1 MSDNELLL
9 ALSDMIDKKL
19 DSRLEP
25 MKADMLGMKT
35 DIQSMKAD
43 MQSMKERLETLEIK
57 QDLTHKK
64 LDNLTLD
71 VKVSERAI
79 KKDIKLLQDAQE
91 TLIDIL
97 EHQGI
102 LPIVK

>member
-25 MKADMLGMKT
+25 MKADM
-35 DIQSMKAD
+35 
-43 MQSMKERLETLEIK
+43 QSMKERLEILGIK

-71 VKVSERAI
+71 VKASGYLAHCKINGITCHHKSVRPI
-79 KKDIKLLQDAQE
+79 KFSR
-91 TLIDIL
+91 
-97 EHQGI
+97 
-102 LPIVK
+102 LPHSFGWRLPHSAK